1 MYAIIDV
8 ETTGGS
14 PQYSKMTEIAVYVH
28 DGLQIVKEFT
38 TLLNPEC
45 NIPAFITSLTGIT
58 NEMVEDAPKF
68 YEVAKHIV
76 ELTEGCIFVGHNV
89 NFDYRFVK
97 SEFKKLGFDYKRDT
111 LCTVKL
117 SRKILPGKP
126 SYSLGNLC
134 RSLGIPL
141 ENRHR
146 AAGDALAT
154 VKLVELL
161 LQSDGKQ
168 VFSAALQKNFE
179 PGQVNEFL
187 SWQEISVLP
196 EEPGVY
202 YFHNEKG
209 DILYIGKSR
218 NIRSRV
224 FQHLKKPAGLKGREL
239 KAKVA
244 SISFEETG
252 SELVALLL
260 ESEEIKKHQPVYNR
274 TQLRNSYQ
282 YGIFGSLEIDG
293 YLHFRVHKVN
303 AKPVAQTDPFVIC
316 SSEEESYKILRRLIK
331 KFQLCSHIAGLERQ
345 MDEDRPCFDYT
356 LQLCQGACIRQE
368 DSDAY
373 NERAALAMHSWQFRH
388 PNLFIF
394 DKGRHQEEKTI
405 ICIENGNY
413 RGYGFADAD
422 LLGTNP
428 EVIRD
433 FIQPRRPNR
442 EVNRLIHRYLETKKV
457 EAVVKY

>member
-1 MYAIIDV
+1 MF
-8 ETTGGS
+8 
-14 PQYSKMTEIAVYVH
+14 VH
-28 DGLQIVKEFT
+28 DGMRVVKEFSS
-38 TLLNPEC
+38 LINPEC
-45 NIPAFITSLTGIT
+45 TIPAFITNLTGIT

-68 YEVAKHIV
+68 YEVAKQIV

-89 NFDYRFVK
+89 NFDYSFVK
-97 SEFKKLGFDYKRDT
+97 SEFKRLGYDFKKDT

-161 LQSDGKQ
+161 LQADRRH
-168 VFSAALQKNFE
+168 VFSETLQKNYE
-179 PGQVNEFL
+179 PGQVNAFL
-187 SWQEISVLP
+187 HWSEVAGLP

-202 YFHNEKG
+202 YFHDEKG
-209 DILYIGKSR
+209 EILYIGKSR

-224 FQHLKKPAGLKGREL
+224 FQHLKRPVGVKGREL
-239 KAKVA
+239 KNRVA
-244 SISFEETG
+244 SITCEETG

-260 ESEEIKKHQPVYNR
+260 ESEEIKKYQPVYNR
-274 TQLRNSYQ
+274 TQLRNSFQ

-293 YLHFRVHKVN
+293 YLHFETRKLSG
-303 AKPVAQTDPFVIC
+303 KGWPSDPFVVC
-316 SSEEESYKILRRLIK
+316 SSEEESNKILGRLVK
-331 KFQLCSHIAGLERQ
+331 KYSLCPHITGLERKLHP
-345 MDEDRPCFDYT
+345 EKPCFDYT
-356 LQLCQGACIRQE
+356 LQRCQGACIGRE
-368 DSDAY
+368 PAEAY

-394 DKGRHQEEKTI
+394 DKGRHREEKTI

-433 FIQPRRPNR
+433 FITPKRPNR

-457 EAVVKY
+457 EAVVKF